1 MLSDSEVGLRGK
13 LAFHFHPHKF
23 YKVINLKFLKV
34 LFLSLCLL
42 ALVPQPALAQESA
55 AAGLIRRS
63 NAAIPNL
70 YAGKTTATPAQQS
83 STTFGLKETKE
94 AKRVE

>member
-1 MLSDSEVGLRGK
+1 MK
-13 LAFHFHPHKF
+13 L
-23 YKVINLKFLKV
+23 IKV
-34 LFLSLCLL
+34 LLLTFYLL

-70 YAGKTTATPAQQS
+70 YAGKTTATPGTAI
-83 STTFGLKETKE
+83 FDNLRIERNEGGK
-94 AKRVE
+94 AR